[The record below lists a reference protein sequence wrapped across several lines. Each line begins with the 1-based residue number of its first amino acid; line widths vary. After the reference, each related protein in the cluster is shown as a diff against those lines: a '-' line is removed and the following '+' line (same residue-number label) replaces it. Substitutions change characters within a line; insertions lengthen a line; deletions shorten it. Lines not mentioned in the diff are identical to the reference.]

1 MASLASPEVQAL
13 RFALRFSPPT
23 LVLEYTRG
31 DDARKRVSK
40 FQLRKLK
47 RSSVSLRAVL
57 CVVLF

>member
-1 MASLASPEVQAL
+1 MV
-13 RFALRFSPPT
+13 RFSPPT